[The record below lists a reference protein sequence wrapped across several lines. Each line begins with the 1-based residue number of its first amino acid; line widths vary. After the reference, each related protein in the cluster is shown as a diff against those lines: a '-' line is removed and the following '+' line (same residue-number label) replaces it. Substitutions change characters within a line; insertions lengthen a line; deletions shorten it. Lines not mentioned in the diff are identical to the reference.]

1 MPPLPKSTSSA
12 ASSEPAILSLNQSS
26 TFQLASEQ
34 TPVPMIDLTEQH
46 QTIAGEVE
54 EAVSGLF
61 ASQRFVLGDAV
72 AEFEQQV
79 ADYCDAKHTVGCASG
94 TDALILALMALNIG
108 EGDEVITSPFSFFAT
123 ASSIWR
129 VGAKPV
135 FVDIDPV
142 TYNLDTDQVAAAITS
157 RTKAIMPVHLFGQC
171 AEMEPLWRLSVEHE
185 VAIVEDAAQA
195 IGATY
200 RGRAAGVLGSLGCFS
215 FFPTKNL
222 GGAGDGGMVTTDD
235 PELAERIK
243 RLRVH
248 GDVGRYN
255 HIEVGLN
262 SRLDALQAAILSV
275 KLRHLDH
282 WHELRRLNASRYES
296 MFAACGLDADMI
308 RPAARV
314 DGEHVYNQYVVRV
327 PNGRRDRIKASLTND
342 NIGAAVYYPISLHEQ
357 KCFEPLGYQH
367 GDFPGSERACHEVLA
382 LPIYPELGLERQ
394 YRVVQSLAKACGK
407 SFTTPIDA
415 FVQPSEIRR
424 AA

>member
-1 MPPLPKSTSSA
+1 MPLPYSPSPTDQPADSDT
-12 ASSEPAILSLNQSS
+12 PAILSMPARQS
-26 TFQLASEQ
+26 A
-34 TPVPMIDLTEQH
+34 PDAGVPMIDLTEQH
-46 QTIAGEVE
+46 EVISDE
-54 EAVSGLF
+54 VLAAVNGLF

-72 AEFEQQV
+72 ADFENEV
-79 ADYCDAKHTVGCASG
+79 AKYVDARHAVGCASG
-94 TDALILALMALNIG
+94 TDALVLALMALGIG
-108 EGDEVITSPFSFFAT
+108 EGDEVITTPFSFFAT

-135 FVDIDPV
+135 FVDIDPISF
-142 TYNLDTDQVAAAITS
+142 NLNTDLIEAAITP

-171 AEMEPLWRLSVEHE
+171 ADMETLWRLSVEHE
-185 VAIVEDAAQA
+185 VTIIEDAAQA
-195 IGATY
+195 IGSTY
-200 RGRAAGVLGSLGCFS
+200 RGRAAGVLGNIGCFS

-235 PELAERIK
+235 EELANRMR

-255 HIEVGLN
+255 HVEVGLN
-262 SRLDALQAAILSV
+262 SRLDALQAAVLSV
-275 KLRHLDH
+275 KLRHLDA
-282 WHELRRLNASRYES
+282 WHDLRRLNANRYEA
-296 MFAACGLDADMI
+296 MFTACGLDEDI
-308 RPAARV
+308 VRPFARP

-327 PNGRRDRIKASLTND
+327 PNGRRDSIKDSLTAD
-342 NIGAAVYYPISLHEQ
+342 KIGAAVYYPISLHEQ

-367 GDFPGSERACHEVLA
+367 GDFPCSERACAEVLA

-407 SFTTPIDA
+407 TLTTPIEA
-415 FVQPSEIRR
+415 FGQPTTVRK

>member
-1 MPPLPKSTSSA
+1 
-12 ASSEPAILSLNQSS
+12 
-26 TFQLASEQ
+26 
-34 TPVPMIDLTEQH
+34 MIDLTEQH
-46 QTIAGEVE
+46 AAIADEVQ
-54 EAVSGLF
+54 EAVQTLF
-61 ASQRFVLGDAV
+61 TSQRFVLGDAV
-72 AEFEQQV
+72 ADFEQQV
-79 ADYCDAKHTVGCASG
+79 SEYCDARHAIGCASG
-94 TDALILALMALNIG
+94 TDALILALMALDIG
-108 EGDEVITSPFSFFAT
+108 EGDEVITTPFSFFAT

-142 TYNLDTDQVAAAITS
+142 TFNLDTDQVARAITS

-185 VAIVEDAAQA
+185 VALVEDAAQA

-200 RGRAAGVLGSLGCFS
+200 RGRAAGVLGTLGCFS

-235 PELAERIK
+235 PDLAERVK

-255 HIEVGLN
+255 HVEVGLN
-262 SRLDALQAAILSV
+262 SRLDALQAAVLSV
-275 KLRHLDH
+275 KLRHLDT
-282 WHELRRLNASRYES
+282 WHEARRLNASRYEA
-296 MFAACGLDADMI
+296 MFAACGLNGDVI

-327 PNGRRDRIKASLTND
+327 PDGRRDEILSSLQSD
-342 NIGAAVYYPISLHEQ
+342 SVGAAVYYPISLHEQ
-357 KCFEPLGYQH
+357 KCFESLGYTR
-367 GDFPGSERACHEVLA
+367 GDFPGSERACAEVLA

-407 SFTTPIDA
+407 QFTTPIDA
-415 FVQPSEIRR
+415 FREPVRVR
-424 AA
+424 KAA